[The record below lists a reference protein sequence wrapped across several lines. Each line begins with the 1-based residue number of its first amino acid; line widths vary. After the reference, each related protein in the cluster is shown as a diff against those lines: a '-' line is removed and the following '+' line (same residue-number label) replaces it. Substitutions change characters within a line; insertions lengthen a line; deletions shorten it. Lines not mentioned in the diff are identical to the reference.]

1 MVLNL
6 FRVEVNWELNI
17 SSLFTEHPDIFVC
30 CSNYV
35 TLLTLHV
42 LPFLQMNGNSSIPWG
57 VLSPS
62 ASAFGLQ
69 AVEFPE
75 MKIKNKADI
84 SNKAKQKKH
93 L

>member
-1 MVLNL
+1 M
-6 FRVEVNWELNI
+6 E
-17 SSLFTEHPDIFVC
+17 IF
-30 CSNYV
+30 
-35 TLLTLHV
+35 L
-42 LPFLQMNGNSSIPWG
+42 PWG
-57 VLSPS
+57 VLLPS